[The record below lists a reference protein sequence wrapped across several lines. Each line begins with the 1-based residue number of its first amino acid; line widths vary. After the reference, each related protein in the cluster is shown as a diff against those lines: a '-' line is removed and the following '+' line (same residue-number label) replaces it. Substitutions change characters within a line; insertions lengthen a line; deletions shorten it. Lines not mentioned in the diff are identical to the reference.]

1 MMKTVVEYC
10 SECDTENEFRWD
22 VETDGYKAYCP
33 HCGKVL
39 MLCEECVHSDDTPA
53 KCSVADS
60 IGECVRAIEEAE
72 KKWKK
77 ASENIK
83 LIISVPLRD
92 ADIKYLK
99 TEGFLVKKN
108 FQLQRQVGIKICKR
122 PNDAPKDI
130 AYLTDED
137 IELIKKEQILV
148 KPIYGANAEFQIM
161 KDSVY
166 DKMPKEI
173 HDKKWYENEEYLN
186 EKELKVVYD
195 VTIIGGKV

>member
-1 MMKTVVEYC
+1 MKTTVEYC

-22 VETDGYKAYCP
+22 VEIDGYKAYCP
-33 HCGKVL
+33 HCGKAL
-39 MLCEECVHSDDTPA
+39 MLCDGCVHSDDTPA
-53 KCSVADS
+53 KCNVADS

-83 LIISVPLRD
+83 LIISIPLRD
-92 ADIKYLK
+92 TDIKYLK
-99 TEGFLVKKN
+99 AEGFLVKKN

-148 KPIYGANAEFQIM
+148 KPIDGANAEFQIM

-195 VTIIGGKV
+195 VTIIGGKL

>member
-1 MMKTVVEYC
+1 MQI
-10 SECDTENEFRWD
+10 
-22 VETDGYKAYCP
+22 
-33 HCGKVL
+33 
-39 MLCEECVHSDDTPA
+39 
-53 KCSVADS
+53 KCNVADS

-83 LIISVPLRD
+83 LIISIPLRD
-92 ADIKYLK
+92 TDIKCLK

-108 FQLQRQVGIKICKR
+108 FWLQRQVGIKICKR

-148 KPIYGANAEFQIM
+148 KPIDGANAEFQIM

-186 EKELKVVYD
+186 EKELMVVYD
-195 VTIIGGKV
+195 VTIIGGKL